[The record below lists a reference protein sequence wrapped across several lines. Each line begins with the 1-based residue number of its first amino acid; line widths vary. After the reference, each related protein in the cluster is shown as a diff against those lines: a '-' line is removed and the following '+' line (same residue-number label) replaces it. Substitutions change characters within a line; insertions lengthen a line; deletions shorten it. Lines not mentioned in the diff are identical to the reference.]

1 MSADLYI
8 DASVCDKR
16 KNGKCVAFVMVGD
29 EEEYLWAQHI
39 THNLLLQ
46 IWPYK
51 TKVIKVSIG
60 SAAYET
66 YSLFGFTQFLIN
78 KQITDISF
86 TCYTDSKHL
95 YDVFNRLG
103 VFKKI
108 NKRIYESLLVNINI
122 LKRRNVTFDV
132 RWIKAHVDVYGNE
145 KADYYT
151 RNSDKQIQPIE
162 SLT

>member
-1 MSADLYI
+1 MMSADLYI

-66 YSLFGFTQFLIN
+66 YSLF
-78 KQITDISF
+78 
-86 TCYTDSKHL
+86 
-95 YDVFNRLG
+95 
-103 VFKKI
+103 
-108 NKRIYESLLVNINI
+108 
-122 LKRRNVTFDV
+122 
-132 RWIKAHVDVYGNE
+132 
-145 KADYYT
+145 
-151 RNSDKQIQPIE
+151 
-162 SLT
+162 